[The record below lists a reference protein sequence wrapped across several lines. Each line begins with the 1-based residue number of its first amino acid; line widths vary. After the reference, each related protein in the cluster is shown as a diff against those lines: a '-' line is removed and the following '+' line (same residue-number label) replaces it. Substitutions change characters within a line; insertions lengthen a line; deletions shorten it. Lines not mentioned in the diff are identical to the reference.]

1 MTYTIDFSDGV
12 DLAIIPESEDA
23 ATMQNL
29 YCLINTTLAEVPCY
43 REYGINKEFLSK
55 PIQAAKTMLVV
66 AVAEALEKFFPEKKI
81 KNVTFKVDGDYPDK
95 LMPRFEVVDDE

>member
-1 MTYTIDFSDGV
+1 MTYTIDMSYGV
-12 DLAIIPESEDA
+12 DLAIIPENEDA
-23 ATMQNL
+23 ATLQNL

-55 PIQAAKTMLVV
+55 PIHVAKTMLVV

-81 KNVTFKVDGDYPDK
+81 KNVTFKVDSDYPDR
-95 LMPRFEVVDDE
+95 LMPRFEVVDNE